1 MNTLLSL
8 KKGEKAKI
16 FELKNSG
23 DIKRRLQD
31 IGLIKGTEVKCS
43 FISPL
48 GDPTAYLIKGALIAI
63 RSEDAEKIITQR
75 EESV

>member
-1 MNTLLSL
+1 MNTLSSL

-16 FELKNSG
+16 IELKNSG

-31 IGLIKGTEVKCS
+31 IGLIKGTAVKCS

-63 RSEDAEKIITQR
+63 RSEDAEKIIIQR
-75 EESV
+75 EVSV